1 MTAASGTAADPMA
14 AFWEDMSIQAELD
27 VRSFGLNRPEAVDF
41 GMEIWTKGFTAGIAV
56 SRSML
61 DESMLDESMLDE
73 DSAPTLCASDGEMPP
88 WTA

>member
-1 MTAASGTAADPMA
+1 MTAASGNAADPMA

-41 GMEIWTKGFTAGIAV
+41 GMEIWSKGFTAGIAV

-61 DESMLDESMLDE
+61 DESMLDE
-73 DSAPTLCASDGEMPP
+73 DSAPTPCASDGEMPP
-88 WTA
+88 WTT